1 MRLTPLL
8 TAGAMAIIATGC
20 GVETAADPSA
30 TGAAQRQV
38 TTWSFQPDHTSRT
51 HWHYVDPDRIVTPST
66 PFNVRSTGL
75 ITVDLSATLA
85 GAPVAIRL
93 WDNGDIGHP
102 SRAIF
107 APGGRSRSY
116 SFTFSIA
123 AANRPAATPFGSNGS
138 RSPARASGF
147 PGPARWSA
155 TSRRPTTVSP
165 ARERA
170 EGAATMLLLLD
181 RNVALAIGDTV
192 AGAIGTAT
200 GRPRG
205 RANEQRDDQVYPF

>member
-1 MRLTPLL
+1 
-8 TAGAMAIIATGC
+8 MAIIATGC

-116 SFTFSIA
+116 SFTFSNRGSKQA
-123 AANRPAATPFGSNGS
+123 CGHTLRLEWKSLAGKSVRLSRARAVVSYQPAANNSQPCT
-138 RSPARASGF
+138 
-147 PGPARWSA
+147 
-155 TSRRPTTVSP
+155 
-165 ARERA
+165 
-170 EGAATMLLLLD
+170 
-181 RNVALAIGDTV
+181 
-192 AGAIGTAT
+192 
-200 GRPRG
+200 
-205 RANEQRDDQVYPF
+205 